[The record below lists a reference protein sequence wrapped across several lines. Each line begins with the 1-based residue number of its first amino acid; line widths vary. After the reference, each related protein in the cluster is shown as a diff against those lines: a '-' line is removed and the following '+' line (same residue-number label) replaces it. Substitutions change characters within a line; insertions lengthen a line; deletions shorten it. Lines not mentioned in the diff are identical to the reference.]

1 MAEFDSQ
8 VEAALRREQG
18 GAMLAQPYAGLV
30 AGLALFWALFQLWI
44 ASPLPFYLAT
54 GLPTGISARGIH
66 LGFAFALCFLT
77 FAPIAARG
85 AELTRPSLLSLLF
98 GVVAVGCALY
108 VWLNYDALSLRAG
121 LIDRVDLFGF
131 SIPYEALIG
140 WAGMLLLL
148 EATRRAVG
156 LPLAI
161 VALVFL
167 IYSYFGPYMPD
178 LIAHKGVSLS
188 GLANY
193 QWLTDQGVFGIP
205 IDVAVRFI
213 FLFVVFGAILDRAGA
228 GKFFMDL
235 ALALVGRYRG
245 GPAKAAVLASGMTG
259 MVSGSSIA
267 NTVTTGTFTIPLMKR
282 SGLSAERAGA
292 IEVAASVN
300 GQIMPPIMGAAAFVM
315 AELLAISYFDVITH
329 AFIPAVISYIALF
342 YIADLEAQKLG
353 LKPMMNERGLAALS
367 LLKRDGYYLLPLV
380 LLVYLLVGARMTTG
394 AAVFWAILF
403 LFGLLLVREI
413 LRAGFDLKAGVFS
426 AGEIIIGGLIQG
438 AKNMVSVAIALAAA
452 GIIVGAVGQSGLSN
466 ALAGIVETL
475 ALGNI
480 YLLLILV
487 ALLSLI
493 LGMGLPTTA
502 NYLVVATLMVP
513 VIAKVGASVGLEIP
527 LIAAH
532 LFVFYFGL
540 MADVTPPV
548 ALSAYAAA
556 GISKGDPLKTGFTAF
571 FYSIRTAILP
581 FVFIFNLDLL
591 LLDVSS
597 VWEALLI
604 FAASLVAILAFT
616 SLTFRWFAGRPL
628 SVGKMIFVGLACFVL
643 LRPDFIM
650 DRIAA
655 PFVPLSVEALQKGV
669 DASKVRLQIK
679 ELRSGNLK
687 WVKIDVPAKK
697 DIKTDALRLNFNTL
711 GITAAPARD
720 GAFRVANLN
729 FIGAGKKAGLN
740 FGDVIV
746 AAKVPN
752 GGRYS
757 ARWLYLPA
765 LLLLALVGYLQISRP
780 SRRQALS

>member
-1 MAEFDSQ
+1 MSKGIFSSFSPF
-8 VEAALRREQG
+8 G
-18 GAMLAQPYAGLV
+18 IIV
-30 AGLALFWALFQLWI
+30 AGLALVWALFQLWI
-44 ASPLPFYLAT
+44 ASPLPFVLET
-54 GLPTGISARGIH
+54 GLPTGISVRGIH
-66 LGFAFALCFLT
+66 LAFALALCFLS
-77 FAPIAARG
+77 FAP
-85 AELTRPSLLSLLF
+85 LTMPGGGQRPSVFSLIL
-98 GVVAVGCALY
+98 GGLAVSAALY
-108 VWLNYDALSLRAG
+108 VWFNYEAIASRAG
-121 LIDRVDLFGF
+121 LIARTDLFGV
-131 SIPYEALIG
+131 SVPYEAVIG
-140 WAGMLLLL
+140 WVGLTLLL

-167 IYSYFGPYMPD
+167 LYSYFGPSMPD
-178 LIAHKGVSLS
+178 LISHKGVSLT

-213 FLFVVFGAILDRAGA
+213 FLFVVFGALLDRAGA
-228 GKFFMDL
+228 GQFFMDL

-282 SGLSAERAGA
+282 TGLSPERAGA

-353 LKPMMNERGLAALS
+353 LKPAMQERGLAAWS
-367 LLKRDGYYLLPLV
+367 LLKSQGYYILPLV
-380 LLVYLLVGARMTTG
+380 VLVYLLVGARMTTG
-394 AAVFWAILF
+394 AAVFWAIIF
-403 LFGLLLVREI
+403 FMGLLFVRE
-413 LRAGFDLKAGVFS
+413 LYKAGRDFKTGLLS
-426 AGEIIIGGLIQG
+426 AGQIIVEGLVQG

-466 ALAGIVETL
+466 ALSSIVETL
-475 ALGNI
+475 AMGNI

-487 ALLSLI
+487 AVLCLI

-591 LLDVSS
+591 LLNVTSI
-597 VWEALLI
+597 WEALLI
-604 FAASLVAILAFT
+604 FVASLTAILAFT
-616 SLTFRWFAGRPL
+616 SLTFRWLMGPL
-628 SVGKMIFVGLACFVL
+628 NWVQMGLIGLACFAL

-650 DRIAA
+650 DKVSE
-655 PFVPLSVEALQKGV
+655 PFQPLELAKLEKGIEASRVSLQVKQLRTQQTKWLTITLPKEHKGPV
-669 DASKVRLQIK
+669 
-679 ELRSGNLK
+679 
-687 WVKIDVPAKK
+687 
-697 DIKTDALRLNFNTL
+697 NFKAL
-711 GITAAPARD
+711 GITAAPARE
-720 GAFRVANLN
+720 GAFRVATLN
-729 FIGAGKKAGLN
+729 FAGVAKKAGVN

-752 GGRYS
+752 QDRLS
-757 ARWLYLPA
+757 PKWLYLPA
-765 LLLLALVGYLQISRP
+765 LLLLLMIGAWQWKRSETKP
-780 SRRQALS
+780 K